1 MNLEETQKSQS
12 VTLIHESCRQ
22 LHHKRVKQKQ
32 IFLQRTEGRVVK
44 LFLLLLD
51 FLDPLLML
59 FILWVI
65 LGLLPGQ
72 LQHGCLLKK
81 AHLIKIYANHLSVQD
96 GGETED
102 RL

>member
-1 MNLEETQKSQS
+1 METDRP
-12 VTLIHESCRQ
+12 T
-22 LHHKRVKQKQ
+22 
-32 IFLQRTEGRVVK
+32 GRGAK

-51 FLDPLLML
+51 FLDPLLMA

-81 AHLIKIYANHLSVQD
+81 AHLIRIYANHLSVQGGD
-96 GGETED
+96 GTED
-102 RL
+102 QL